1 MMEIA
6 HLTVSLNAREILSDF
21 SARFPAGQVNCLV
34 GPNGCGKT
42 TLLRALAGLIP
53 ADAGEALLDGENL
66 LTMPRRQRALHLAY
80 LPQSRPVPQLRA
92 GLLIEHGRFPHEG
105 FSKRLDENGR
115 KAIEIAMEQTN
126 TGHLAYRY
134 LPELSGGERQRIYL
148 AAALAQET
156 EILLLDEPTTFL
168 DLRHQLELLSLC
180 RQLARQGKT
189 VILVLH
195 DLQQAFTFADTVCV
209 MDKGRAALCAPAR
222 ELLGDP
228 RLEEIF
234 GCKILPAED
243 GIYSCCYSR

>member
-21 SARFPAGQVNCLV
+21 SARFPTGQVSCLV

-53 ADAGEALLDGENL
+53 ADAGKALLDGENL

-115 KAIEIAMEQTN
+115 KAIEQAMVQTN
-126 TGHLAYRY
+126 TGHLAHRY
-134 LPELSGGERQRIYL
+134 VGGFWS
-148 AAALAQET
+148 A
-156 EILLLDEPTTFL
+156 
-168 DLRHQLELLSLC
+168 
-180 RQLARQGKT
+180 
-189 VILVLH
+189 
-195 DLQQAFTFADTVCV
+195 
-209 MDKGRAALCAPAR
+209 
-222 ELLGDP
+222 
-228 RLEEIF
+228 
-234 GCKILPAED
+234 
-243 GIYSCCYSR
+243 